1 MAISIRTNLSSIN
14 GQRWLSRT
22 QRNLETS
29 LSKLSSGLRVR
40 SAADDAAGLAISEK
54 MKAQIRSLKQA
65 ERNANDGISLI
76 QTADGAL
83 NEIHS
88 IMDRLRELAIQSANG
103 VLEDNDRNH
112 VNDEFKE
119 LIEEIDRIAQVTEF
133 NGHKLLD
140 GSQLTG
146 IDFQVGIN
154 NTANDRIT
162 VTINSIT
169 ASALSNGGHSLATQ
183 SVSTITKA
191 LNALDVIDAAI
202 NQVSVTRSKLGAT
215 QNRLVVTINNI
226 TTYRENLSAANS
238 RIRDVDV
245 AEESSEMTRLQILQ
259 QSGIA
264 VLAQANQMP
273 SVALNLIG
281 GG

>member
-1 MAISIRTNLSSIN
+1 M
-14 GQRWLSRT
+14 
-22 QRNLETS
+22 
-29 LSKLSSGLRVR
+29 
-40 SAADDAAGLAISEK
+40 
-54 MKAQIRSLKQA
+54 
-65 ERNANDGISLI
+65 
-76 QTADGAL
+76 
-83 NEIHS
+83 
-88 IMDRLRELAIQSANG
+88 
-103 VLEDNDRNH
+103 
-112 VNDEFKE
+112 NDEFQE
-119 LIEEIDRIAQVTEF
+119 LIKEIDRIAQVTEF

-140 GSQLTG
+140 GSQSTG

-154 NTANDRIT
+154 NSANDKIT
-162 VTINSIT
+162 VTIGAVT
-169 ASALSNGGHSLATQ
+169 ASALSNGGHMLATQ

-259 QSGIA
+259 QAGIA

-273 SVALNLIG
+273 SAALNLLG
-281 GG
+281 G